1 MKEATQILHQ
11 GDTPEQYYGAVNPPV
26 VHASLFGY
34 RTYQEYLA
42 AEADMYHRPFYNR
55 DFNPTVALLEQKI
68 ADLEHA
74 GAAIAFSSGMGAITA
89 ALLALL
95 SQGDHLLLVESV
107 YGPTRKFCNDVL
119 TRLGIEVEYFPP
131 AEAADLTSRIRAN
144 TRLIFLE
151 SPGSLTFEL
160 QDLRAAAAVARPRQ
174 IYTIADN
181 SWATPLFQKPIEL
194 GIDIVV
200 HSGTKYIAGHSD
212 LTLGLLACSKQLFNQ
227 IKPVAAMLGA
237 NLAPDD
243 AYLALRGLRTLPL
256 RMAQHQQ
263 SALTIARWLQDRPEV
278 RAVLHP
284 GLPGFPG
291 HELAQRQQRGYSSL
305 FSFRLQPGTAE
316 ARRAFVDTLE
326 LFLIGV
332 SWGGYESL
340 ILPLETAFKHE
351 PAWRTRR
358 GLDNDTFRT
367 SIGLEDVEDLIADLE
382 KGLAAWRAVQS

>member
-1 MKEATQILHQ
+1 MKETTQILHQ

-131 AEAADLTSRIRAN
+131 AEAADLSGRIRAN

-160 QDLRAAAAVARPRQ
+160 QDLQAAAAVARPRQ

-181 SWATPLFQKPIEL
+181 SWATPLFQKPLDL

-212 LTLGLLACSKQLFNQ
+212 LTLGLLACSKQLFNRL
-227 IKPVAAMLGA
+227 KPMAAMLGA

-284 GLPGFPG
+284 GLPGFSG
-291 HELAQRQQRGYSSL
+291 HELAQRQQSGYSSL
-305 FSFRLQPGTAE
+305 FSFRLQPGTAK
-316 ARRAFVDTLE
+316 ARRAFVDRLE

-351 PAWRTRR
+351 PAWRARR
-358 GLDNDTFRT
+358 GLDDDTFRT
-367 SIGLEDVEDLIADLE
+367 SIGLEDPEDLIADLE
-382 KGLAAWRAVQS
+382 QGLAAWRVAQG

>member
-11 GDTPEQYYGAVNPPV
+11 GDTPEQYHGAVNPPV

-68 ADLEHA
+68 AGLEHA

-119 TRLGIEVEYFPP
+119 ARLGIEVEYFSP
-131 AEAADLTSRIRAN
+131 AEAADLSGRIRAN

-160 QDLRAAAAVARPRQ
+160 VDLQAAATAARQ
-174 IYTIADN
+174 HHIYTIADN
-181 SWATPLFQKPIEL
+181 SWATPLYQKPLDL

-212 LTLGLLACSKQLFNQ
+212 LTLGLLACSKQLFNR

-351 PAWRTRR
+351 PAWRARR
-358 GLDNDTFRT
+358 GLDDDTFRT
-367 SIGLEDVEDLIADLE
+367 SIGLEDPEDLIADLE
-382 KGLAAWRAVQS
+382 QGLAAWRAAQG